1 MAADAGQT
9 LLPYRE
15 DHIGLTRWPLGIAAG
30 LTLLALVLAVP
41 AVLMSNTPLG
51 GLAFGGSIFAG
62 CAAAIAWVLVY
73 AGWVLALEIDPEKI
87 RYGAL
92 SNADARARRG
102 LPPSTTPYA
111 TWLHEYRCPVAA
123 VRRVW
128 IVRGARDALNP
139 ERSTGVPISLGSPG
153 SRSARAGWIRTPFS
167 PGGLMLQLDSPP
179 SSPADQK
186 MMWTVFAREPV
197 SSMFRTSDILYTPIS
212 NPDRCRAALVEALRL
227 NGLELD
233 ATGYVHQ
240 IPGAPVVPPRQ
251 TVIDQRDAP
260 ARRRHG
266 RLTTVFSIAWALIP
280 LVTLGYLTWI
290 AYVYAALR
298 VRQLHTTLL
307 TLLVIGLEAVYWW
320 LTAVVGSQTGPN
332 PQGGGA
338 FAGMLALLAIGGTL
352 SCLVLRRS
360 VFYVY

>member
-1 MAADAGQT
+1 MHRARVRAGVGAEGGERVVGD
-9 LLPYRE
+9 RE
-15 DHIGLTRWPLGIAAG
+15 GQRGLTRWPLGIAAG

-128 IVRGARDALNP
+128 IVRGARDALNT

-186 MMWTVFAREPV
+186 MMWAVFARAPV
-197 SSMFRTSDILYTPIS
+197 SSIFKTIGILYTPIS
-212 NPDRCRAALVEALRL
+212 DPNRRPTALVSA
-227 NGLELD
+227 
-233 ATGYVHQ
+233 
-240 IPGAPVVPPRQ
+240 
-251 TVIDQRDAP
+251 
-260 ARRRHG
+260 
-266 RLTTVFSIAWALIP
+266 
-280 LVTLGYLTWI
+280 
-290 AYVYAALR
+290 
-298 VRQLHTTLL
+298 
-307 TLLVIGLEAVYWW
+307 
-320 LTAVVGSQTGPN
+320 
-332 PQGGGA
+332 
-338 FAGMLALLAIGGTL
+338 
-352 SCLVLRRS
+352 
-360 VFYVY
+360 